1 MIDFAKKF
9 PENIVR
15 DFNLLIYKN
24 NDWIRFNPDSNEDFY
39 IDLKLKIVVEIDS
52 DLLSSDHSRQI
63 IKKCNNN
70 VSIVVNAQCR
80 NTDFNHS
87 SVSSLISPE
96 TNKYEF
102 ELEII
107 RGSISKD
114 FNLSVSIFYSG
125 QDYLSED
132 FYWPSISLMSELFTK
147 TWRFENFNNPIFN
160 VVKNPGDGLR
170 LVTLNLNNI
179 LEILENDVEDLDYYA
194 LIDTSCVGEDVRQEK
209 FVIASII
216 YEYIE
221 FIVFKPELAENL
233 ISGFFEENSLGNN
246 MKLFMSEFMS
256 SEFSSR
262 DGFSIN
268 NVMKLRSD
276 LVHFKSI
283 VYKYIKEILR

>member
-9 PENIVR
+9 PENFVR

-87 SVSSLISPE
+87 SGSSLISPE

-170 LVTLNLNNI
+170 LVSLNLNNI

>member
-9 PENIVR
+9 PENLVS

-24 NDWIRFNPDSNEDFY
+24 NDWIRFNPDSNEDFFS
-39 IDLKLKIVVEIDS
+39 DLKLKVVVEIDAAI
-52 DLLSSDHSRQI
+52 LSSDHSQQI
-63 IKKCNNN
+63 IKKCNND

-80 NTDFNHS
+80 NTDFHHS
-87 SVSSLISPE
+87 SDSSFISID

-114 FNLSVSIFYSG
+114 FNISVSIFYSG
-125 QDYLSED
+125 RDYLSED
-132 FYWPSISLMSELFTK
+132 FYWPSISLMSQLYTK

-160 VVKNPGDGLR
+160 VVKNPGVGLK
-170 LVTLNLNNI
+170 LVALNLNNI

-194 LIDTSCVGEDVRQEK
+194 VIDTSCVGEDLRQEK

-221 FIVFKPELAENL
+221 FILFKPELAENL
-233 ISGFFEENSLGNN
+233 ISGSFEENSLGNN
-246 MKLFMSEFMS
+246 MKIFMSEFMS

-268 NVMKLRSD
+268 NVMKFRSD
-276 LVHFKSI
+276 LLHFKSI

>member
-9 PENIVR
+9 PENFVR
-15 DFNLLIYKN
+15 NFDLLIYKN

-87 SVSSLISPE
+87 SVSSLISTE

-125 QDYLSED
+125 QDYLPED
-132 FYWPSISLMSELFTK
+132 FYWPSISLLSESFTK

-170 LVTLNLNNI
+170 LVSLNLNNI

-256 SEFSSR
+256 SEFTSR
-262 DGFSIN
+262 DSFSIN

-283 VYKYIKEILR
+283 VYKYIKGILR